1 MKLIIFGPPGAGKG
15 TQADSISKRYNIEH
29 ISTGEIFR
37 DAADKRTKFGIEAK
51 EKYWS
56 KGKLVPDNIT
66 IKIVE
71 EKLRSVKNYIFDGF
85 PRTLKQA
92 KELNKLSKPEIVIS
106 LTVPDDVLKIRLLK
120 RAGFEGRSDDSLDI
134 IENRII
140 IYNKQTKPLLEF
152 YKKENILISID
163 GNRSIEFI
171 SKDIFKILDKFE

>member
-106 LTVPDDVLKIRLLK
+106 L
-120 RAGFEGRSDDSLDI
+120 
-134 IENRII
+134 
-140 IYNKQTKPLLEF
+140 
-152 YKKENILISID
+152 
-163 GNRSIEFI
+163 
-171 SKDIFKILDKFE
+171 